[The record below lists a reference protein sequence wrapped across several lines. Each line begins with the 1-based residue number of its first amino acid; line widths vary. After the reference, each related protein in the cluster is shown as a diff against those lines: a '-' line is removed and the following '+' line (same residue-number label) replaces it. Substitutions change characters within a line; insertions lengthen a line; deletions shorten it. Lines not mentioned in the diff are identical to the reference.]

1 MRLSV
6 EETLRNLK
14 QVEEKYKIRFT
25 PTGEVN
31 ISEMA
36 RDCID
41 TIESLQQENEQL
53 RAQVARMRETLIEC
67 VNALEL
73 CAHDELCKIAV
84 SPYDMIQDA
93 KKALAEIDKAIGGK
107 EE

>member
-41 TIESLQQENEQL
+41 TIEALQQENEQL
-53 RAQVARMRETLIEC
+53 RAQVEMMRETLEKARE
-67 VNALEL
+67 ALQTIKEV
-73 CAHDELCKIAV
+73 V
-84 SPYDMIQDA
+84 SSDKNRMYWTA
-93 KKALAEIDKAIGGK
+93 NVASKALAAIDKAIGGK
-107 EE
+107 ENV

>member
-31 ISEMA
+31 ISEMVQ
-36 RDCID
+36 DCID
-41 TIESLQQENEQL
+41 TIEALQQENEQL
-53 RAQVARMRETLIEC
+53 RAQVARDAMKG
-67 VNALEL
+67 VNGNGMAQNQ
-73 CAHDELCKIAV
+73 
-84 SPYDMIQDA
+84 SNQDRPA
-93 KKALAEIDKAIGGK
+93 EKA
-107 EE
+107 